1 MGRITMANIRISH
14 GEKVFT
20 IFNYIVLTLLALVT
34 LYPFLHI
41 TSIAFSTQ
49 AEAVRIGLHLYPRHI
64 DTSSIVK
71 VLGSSDIWGAYY
83 NTVWRTVIGTT
94 LSVLTTGMGAYAL
107 SKKYLPLRKLI
118 MGLILFAMYFS
129 GGLIPNFLLIRSLGL
144 FNSRWAM
151 ILPSLVWGFN
161 IIVMKNFFISIPES
175 LEESARIDGASD
187 FTIFYK
193 IIVPLSLPVIATIA
207 MWMGVYHW
215 NAYMD
220 NLIYINNKDL
230 FVLQRMIRNLI
241 ISSNMSHMESMNDA
255 SSLSPESLKASTI
268 LVSTIPIILVYP
280 FAQKYFMKGV
290 MIGAVKE

>member
-1 MGRITMANIRISH
+1 MANTKITT
-14 GEKVFT
+14 GERAFE
-20 IFNYIVLTLLALVT
+20 IFNYIALTLLSIIT

-49 AEAVRIGLHLYPRHI
+49 AEAMRMGLHLYPREI
-64 DTSSIVK
+64 DTASIIK
-71 VLGSSDIWGAYY
+71 VFQSKDIWGAYY
-83 NTVWRTVIGTT
+83 NTIWRTVVGTT
-94 LSVLTTGMGAYAL
+94 LSVFTTGMGAYAL
-107 SKKYLPLRKLI
+107 SKKYLPFRKI
-118 MGLILFAMYFS
+118 VMSMILFTMYFS

-151 ILPSLVWGFN
+151 VLPSLVWGFN
-161 IIVMKNFFISIPES
+161 IIIMKNFFTSIPAS
-175 LEESARIDGASD
+175 LEESAKIDGASD
-187 FTIFYK
+187 LLIFYR

-207 MWMGVYHW
+207 MWMGVHHW

-220 NLIYINNKDL
+220 NLMFINDKNL

-241 ISSNMSHMESMNDA
+241 IDSNVSHMESMNDA

-268 LVSTIPIILVYP
+268 LVSTIPIILIYP

-290 MIGAVKE
+290 MIGAVKG